1 LTIIKNYDKII
12 IESKQEEE
20 IFMTKLTYVVTFK
33 NGSTVEV
40 KTLAEARA
48 FGSKYEPKY
57 TKTRKVILNG

>member
-1 LTIIKNYDKII
+1 
-12 IESKQEEE
+12 
-20 IFMTKLTYVVTFK
+20 MTKLTYVVTFK